1 MKKRRRVGVRRF
13 KAEATKILSEVRED
27 EAEYVV
33 TRRGQPIALIT
44 PIGSDEVEGE
54 SGDEISR
61 SMARLRRTAKMVS
74 AVEGGAS
81 AFEYLPALTMEQ
93 AGRTEEAT
101 SGELAINQQGHTE
114 RQHRCYRNRA
124 EDEHKRILERCQE
137 IFIREKLTVVVETY
151 PGRIF
156 QQLIVGES

>member
-1 MKKRRRVGVRRF
+1 MRKRRRVGVRRF

-61 SMARLRRTAKMVS
+61 SIDRIRRTAKMVS
-74 AVEGGAS
+74 AVAVGAS
-81 AFEYLPALTMEQ
+81 ATAVV
-93 AGRTEEAT
+93 
-101 SGELAINQQGHTE
+101 S
-114 RQHRCYRNRA
+114 RQRR
-124 EDEHKRILERCQE
+124 
-137 IFIREKLTVVVETY
+137 
-151 PGRIF
+151 
-156 QQLIVGES
+156 